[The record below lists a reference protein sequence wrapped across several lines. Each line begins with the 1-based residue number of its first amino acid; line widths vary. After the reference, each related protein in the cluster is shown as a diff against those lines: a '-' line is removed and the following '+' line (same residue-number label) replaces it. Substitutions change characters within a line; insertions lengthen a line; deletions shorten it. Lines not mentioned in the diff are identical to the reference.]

1 MQLVEINQ
9 KGGNMSFNIVS
20 LDADAIRKLQDITSN
35 YNAVEAALARLED
48 SREKSLAIT
57 HLEQS
62 HMWLSKAVEREQMN
76 RFQTEQRIAA
86 SRQQQ
91 QQQPPPVRQPQQ
103 PQQPQQPV
111 APIPTMPP
119 PATKDLSPD
128 AAVLAE
134 SRVKL
139 DSLMSSIKDL
149 TDTVAIKGFPITK
162 G

>member
-1 MQLVEINQ
+1 MQFVEINQ

-20 LDADAIRKLQDITSN
+20 LDADAIKKLQDITSN

-91 QQQPPPVRQPQQ
+91 QQPPVRQPQQ
-103 PQQPQQPV
+103 PQPPV
-111 APIPTMPP
+111 APTPAQPTMPS
-119 PATKDLSPD
+119 PAELSPD